1 MNELIVRN
9 GVITSVA
16 VLCKGKIKKMKKEKE
31 KQVDLKKKMK
41 IPESET
47 SQCAEYKI
55 KSNIETMLKKQ
66 KNKQKKYI

>member
-1 MNELIVRN
+1 
-9 GVITSVA
+9 
-16 VLCKGKIKKMKKEKE
+16 
-31 KQVDLKKKMK
+31 MK

-47 SQCAEYKI
+47 SQCTEYKI